1 MRNGAQECRSWCVGC
16 AWCDFGSVLSVVV
29 PSGGCAGGGGVLV
42 MFVPVVL
49 GTQRCTI
56 GRCGRAALPGPRC
69 LMIDLGD
76 RVHTTRPTAL
86 TDGEQDGFAGATGEH
101 SAANSIAN
109 TIIANATIAN
119 AIFGNVTDRH
129 DTPPTP
135 SNHQHIGTEQIGTER
150 TVEHDRGRR
159 PPTPYK
165 NTRSIPTPRSA
176 KDANDPGE
184 PKVSEVPPKSRQE
197 TTKKP
202 LPSLPSKEWP
212 DQHQQGSIAS

>member
-1 MRNGAQECRSWCVGC
+1 MTVRWARSNRNGRDCSLASCARHPSMRNGAQECRSWCVGC

-29 PSGGCAGGGGVLV
+29 PSGGGGGGVLV

-56 GRCGRAALPGPRC
+56 GRCGRAALPDPRC

-101 SAANSIAN
+101 SAANSIAS

-129 DTPPTP
+129 DTPPNTLEP
-135 SNHQHIGTEQIGTER
+135 STHWDRTNRDGTN
-150 TVEHDRGRR
+150 RR
-159 PPTPYK
+159 
-165 NTRSIPTPRSA
+165 A
-176 KDANDPGE
+176 
-184 PKVSEVPPKSRQE
+184 
-197 TTKKP
+197 
-202 LPSLPSKEWP
+202 
-212 DQHQQGSIAS
+212 